1 MCSWWPIIEPTN
13 LKGQCKVHNVSCQR
27 NSKWKG
33 YLRGRHKC
41 LPERKKAGSEKGV
54 QSPSIVC
61 MTSGQACLNYQ
72 PPTPIQIQLL
82 VHLTS
87 LMTTIIMGSLLVY
100 AESGPI
106 AAPPYMLLTFM
117 DYTQA
122 ANFFFFWA
130 VLRQQTEQ
138 QPVGMISPQCV
149 HNAHN
154 FVGRS
159 FLGICPSNYSNGSH

>member
-1 MCSWWPIIEPTN
+1 
-13 LKGQCKVHNVSCQR
+13 
-27 NSKWKG
+27 
-33 YLRGRHKC
+33 
-41 LPERKKAGSEKGV
+41 
-54 QSPSIVC
+54 
-61 MTSGQACLNYQ
+61 
-72 PPTPIQIQLL
+72 
-82 VHLTS
+82 
-87 LMTTIIMGSLLVY
+87 MTTIIMGALLVY

-122 ANFFFFWA
+122 ANFFFWA

-154 FVGRS
+154 FVGRT
-159 FLGICPSNYSNGSH
+159 FLGICPSDYSNGSH